1 MIDYLLFNTGADL
14 LAYNKN
20 YYAQVQFNMVCTNT
34 NWANWVAYDPRINNF
49 DLGMV
54 GYYIRK
60 VGTLLADYWN
70 NDSSIWDLEAGTGT
84 LAYLME
90 RIEKDPKKQFAVI
103 VDFHH

>member
-1 MIDYLLFNTGADL
+1 
-14 LAYNKN
+14 
-20 YYAQVQFNMVCTNT
+20 
-34 NWANWVAYDPRINNF
+34 
-49 DLGMV
+49 MV

-60 VGTLLADYWN
+60 IGTLIADYWT
-70 NDSSIWDLEAGTGT
+70 NDSAIWDLEAGTGG